1 MATKNEI
8 VERNALAIVRE
19 PGLAAEVRTII
30 GECHAPE
37 WVADRARYAE
47 LMSKRS
53 SRAGDFYAKVCGYLD
68 KAEAA
73 ERKREF
79 AARKAIP

>member
-19 PGLAAEVRTII
+19 PGLAAEVRTIV
-30 GECHAPE
+30 GECQASE
-37 WVADRARYAE
+37 WVAERARCAE

>member
-1 MATKNEI
+1 MATNNEI
-8 VERNALAIVRE
+8 VERNSLAIVRE
-19 PGLAAEVRTII
+19 PGLAAEVRTSV
-30 GECHAPE
+30 GECQAPS
-37 WVADRARYAE
+37 WVADRARYEE